1 MAVKIKTK
9 YGLIDISN
17 SVIATVVGG
26 AATSNYGVV
35 GMASKNALRD
45 GAYTILNRENY
56 RRGVVIKT
64 NDNQIVVDVYIIVGY
79 GLKIS
84 EVSHNVQD
92 SVKYNLEN
100 LLGIKT
106 KSVTVF
112 SPVVDTILTSMPARR
127 IMSIVVVASISSKP
141 VARKIKTIFI

>member
-9 YGLIDISN
+9 YGMIDISN
-17 SVIATVVGG
+17 NVIATVVGG

-35 GMASKNALRD
+35 GMASKNAIRD
-45 GAYTILNRENY
+45 GALTILNHENY
-56 RRGVVIKT
+56 RRGVVIKSKD
-64 NDNQIVVDVYIIVGY
+64 NDIIVDVYIIVGY

-100 LLGIKT
+100 LLGIKA
-106 KSVTVF
+106 KSVNVI
-112 SPVVDTILTSMPARR
+112 VQGVKILDD
-127 IMSIVVVASISSKP
+127 
-141 VARKIKTIFI
+141 

>member
-35 GMASKNALRD
+35 EMASKNALRD

-56 RRGVVIKT
+56 GRGAVIKT
-64 NDNQIVVDVYIIVGY
+64 NDNQLVIDVYIIVGY
-79 GLKIS
+79 GLIIS
-84 EVSHNVQD
+84 KVGHNVQD
-92 SVKYNLEN
+92 SVKYIIKN
-100 LLGIKT
+100 LLGIKIQYV
-106 KSVTVF
+106 K
-112 SPVVDTILTSMPARR
+112 
-127 IMSIVVVASISSKP
+127 
-141 VARKIKTIFI
+141 

>member
-9 YGLIDISN
+9 LGMIDISN
-17 SVIATVVGG
+17 NVIATVVGG

-45 GAYTILNRENY
+45 GALTILNHANY
-56 RRGVVIKT
+56 RRGVVIKSK
-64 NDNQIVVDVYIIVGY
+64 DNEIIVDVYIIVGY

-92 SVKYNLEN
+92 SVKYNLKN
-100 LLGIKT
+100 LLGINAKT
-106 KSVTVF
+106 VNVIVQGVK
-112 SPVVDTILTSMPARR
+112 ILDE
-127 IMSIVVVASISSKP
+127 
-141 VARKIKTIFI
+141 

>member
-9 YGLIDISN
+9 YGMIDISN

-35 GMASKNALRD
+35 GMASKNAIRD
-45 GAYTILNRENY
+45 GALNILNHENY
-56 RRGVVIKT
+56 RRGVVIRSKD
-64 NDNQIVVDVYIIVGY
+64 NDIIVDVYIIVGY

-84 EVSHNVQD
+84 EVSRNVQD

-100 LLGIKT
+100 LLGIKA
-106 KSVTVF
+106 KSVNVI
-112 SPVVDTILTSMPARR
+112 VQGVKILDD
-127 IMSIVVVASISSKP
+127 
-141 VARKIKTIFI
+141 

>member
-1 MAVKIKTK
+1 MFFVNGGIRWLLKLKQSMA
-9 YGLIDISN
+9 LIDISN

-79 GLKIS
+79 GLKNFRS
-84 EVSHNVQD
+84 
-92 SVKYNLEN
+92 
-100 LLGIKT
+100 
-106 KSVTVF
+106 KSQCT
-112 SPVVDTILTSMPARR
+112 R
-127 IMSIVVVASISSKP
+127 
-141 VARKIKTIFI
+141 

>member
-56 RRGVVIKT
+56 RRGVVIIIKESLM
-64 NDNQIVVDVYIIVGY
+64 YI
-79 GLKIS
+79 
-84 EVSHNVQD
+84 
-92 SVKYNLEN
+92 
-100 LLGIKT
+100 LLW
-106 KSVTVF
+106 VMV
-112 SPVVDTILTSMPARR
+112 
-127 IMSIVVVASISSKP
+127 
-141 VARKIKTIFI
+141 

>member
-9 YGLIDISN
+9 YGLVDISSN
-17 SVIATVVGG
+17 VISTVVGG
-26 AATSNYGVV
+26 AATTNYGVV

-45 GAYTILNRENY
+45 GAFAILNKENY
-56 RRGVVIKT
+56 RKGVVVKI

-84 EVSHNVQD
+84 EVSRNVQD

-100 LLGIKT
+100 LLGIKA
-106 KSVTVF
+106 KTVN
-112 SPVVDTILTSMPARR
+112 
-127 IMSIVVVASISSKP
+127 VVVQGVK
-141 VARKIKTIFI
+141 VLD

>member
-56 RRGVVIKT
+56 RRGVVI

-106 KSVTVF
+106 KSVNVI
-112 SPVVDTILTSMPARR
+112 VQGVKILDD
-127 IMSIVVVASISSKP
+127 
-141 VARKIKTIFI
+141 

>member
-56 RRGVVIKT
+56 RRGVVT

-106 KSVTVF
+106 KSVNVI
-112 SPVVDTILTSMPARR
+112 VQGVKILDD
-127 IMSIVVVASISSKP
+127 
-141 VARKIKTIFI
+141 